1 MLLSSKKGAES
12 DEDGEPFPKFVVKSH
27 FSTSH
32 VYVWARRSESDEDGE
47 TFSLV
52 LLERTC
58 ALGFCEC

>member
-12 DEDGEPFPKFVVKSH
+12 DEDGEPFPKLVAKSH
-27 FSTSH
+27 FSTLH

-47 TFSLV
+47 TFPNRPRL
-52 LLERTC
+52 C